1 AMLIIPLTGKISWRN
16 PPVITICIILI
27 NCMVFFFFQSGE
39 KEIFYKA
46 KEFYFES
53 KLAEIEIQRYIEYA
67 KQKPKDMPNLKE
79 HKELD
84 EEALVRYQ
92 IQMDKDYGFLK
103 KLRNDEIITIEDPVY
118 AKWKR
123 LRNIYEDKLSK
134 VVFIKYGF
142 RPAYKSL
149 TASFTY
155 MFLHGS
161 FGHLLGNMIFL
172 WIVGCVLELGCGRIL
187 YTGIY
192 LMGGLLAVGLFWLVY
207 MQSTVPLVGAS
218 GAIAGLMGTF
228 TILFGKKKVNI
239 FYSLGFYF
247 NYVKVPAIIL
257 LPIWIGNELYQL
269 FFGGISQVAYVAHI
283 GGLAGGAILG
293 FISLKFPAILDENIF
308 KEDPKDEVTPLIEEA
323 LQSISELDMEQG
335 SKLLNQVLEK
345 EPGNLTALTHLFN
358 VEKHTP
364 ESDRFHKT
372 AKQLLSL
379 LIQSTEPPITIYNI
393 YKEYINLS
401 NRTRLSP
408 KLYLS
413 ISTICIETGHFENA
427 KRILTILLKNKPI
440 LPGISLTLLKLANGY
455 RQKGMQNN
463 CRKVL
468 QVIRSKYPGTPEAKI
483 AEKALKG

>member
-1 AMLIIPLTGKISWRN
+1 MLIIPLTGKISWRN
-16 PPVITICIILI
+16 PPIITICIILI
-27 NCMVFFFFQSGE
+27 NCIVFFFFQFGE
-39 KEIFYKA
+39 KEIFYEA

-53 KLAEIEIQRYIEYA
+53 ELAEIEIHRYIEYA
-67 KQKPKDMPNLKE
+67 KQIPKDMPNLME

-84 EEALVRYQ
+84 KEALVRYH
-92 IQMDKDYGFLK
+92 IEMDKDYGFLK
-103 KLRNDEIITIEDPVY
+103 RLRNDEIITYEDPVY
-118 AKWKR
+118 AKWKE
-123 LRNIYEDKLSK
+123 LRNIYEEKLSK
-134 VVFIKYGF
+134 VVFINYGF

-149 TASFTY
+149 TTFFTY

-187 YTGIY
+187 YSGIY
-192 LMGGLLAVGLFWLVY
+192 LMGGLLAVVLFWLVY

-218 GAIAGLMGTF
+218 GAIAGLMGIF
-228 TILFGKKKVNI
+228 TVLFGKKKVNI

-269 FFGGISQVAYVAHI
+269 FFSGISQVAYVAHI

-308 KEDPKDEVTPLIEEA
+308 TEDTKDEVTPLIEEA
-323 LQSISELDMEQG
+323 LQSIGELDMEQG
-335 SKLLNQVLEK
+335 RTLLNKALQK

-358 VEKHTP
+358 IEKHTP

-372 AKQLLSL
+372 AKQLLSF
-379 LIQSTEPPITIYNI
+379 LIQSTEPPITVYNI

-401 NRTRLSP
+401 NRPRFSP

-427 KRILTILLKNKPI
+427 KKILTILLKNKSI
-440 LPGISLTLLKLANGY
+440 LPGISLALLKLANGY

-463 CRKVL
+463 WRKVL
-468 QVIRSKYPGTPEAKI
+468 QVIRSKYPDTPEAKI

>member
-1 AMLIIPLTGKISWRN
+1 MLIIPLTGKISWRN

-84 EEALVRYQ
+84 KEALVRYQ

>member
-1 AMLIIPLTGKISWRN
+1 MLIIPLTGKISWRN
-16 PPVITICIILI
+16 PPAITICIILI

-39 KEIFYKA
+39 KEIFYEA

-53 KLAEIEIQRYIEYA
+53 ELAEIEIQRYLEYA
-67 KQKPKDMPNLKE
+67 KQNPKDMPNLKE

-84 EEALVRYQ
+84 DEALVRYQ

-103 KLRNDEIITIEDPVY
+103 RLRNDEIITNKDPVY

-192 LMGGLLAVGLFWLVY
+192 LMGGLLSVGLFWLVY

-228 TILFGKKKVNI
+228 TVLFGKKKVNI

-269 FFGGISQVAYVAHI
+269 FFSEISQVAYVAHI

-308 KEDPKDEVTPLIEEA
+308 KEDLKDEVTPLIEEA
-323 LQSISELDMEQG
+323 LQSVSELDMEQG
-335 SKLLNQVLEK
+335 RKLLNKVLEK
-345 EPGNLTALTHLFN
+345 EPGNLTVLAHLFN

-372 AKQLLSL
+372 AKQLLSF
-379 LIQSTEPPITIYNI
+379 LIQTNEPPITVYNI

-401 NRTRLSP
+401 NRPRLSP

-427 KRILTILLKNKPI
+427 KRILTILLKNKSI

-455 RQKGMQNN
+455 RQKGMQDNW
-463 CRKVL
+463 RKVL

>member
-1 AMLIIPLTGKISWRN
+1 MLIIPLTGKISWRN
-16 PPVITICIILI
+16 PPAITICIILI

-39 KEIFYKA
+39 KEIFYEA
-46 KEFYFES
+46 KEFYFKSE
-53 KLAEIEIQRYIEYA
+53 LAEIEIQRYIEYT
-67 KQKPKDMPNLKE
+67 KQKPKDMTNLKE
-79 HKELD
+79 PKELD

-103 KLRNDEIITIEDPVY
+103 RLRNDEIITSKDPVY

-192 LMGGLLAVGLFWLVY
+192 LMGGLLSVGLFWLIY

-228 TILFGKKKVNI
+228 TVLFGKKKVNI

-269 FFGGISQVAYVAHI
+269 FFSEISQVAYVAHI

-323 LQSISELDMEQG
+323 LQSISELNMEQG
-335 SKLLNQVLEK
+335 RKLLNKVLEK

-364 ESDRFHKT
+364 ESDSFHQT
-372 AKQLLSL
+372 AKQLLYL
-379 LIQSTEPPITIYNI
+379 LIQSTEPPITVYNI

-401 NRTRLSP
+401 NRPRLSP

-413 ISTICIETGHFENA
+413 ISTICVETGHFENA
-427 KRILTILLKNKPI
+427 KRILTILLKNKSI
-440 LPGISLTLLKLANGY
+440 LPGISLALLKLANGY

-463 CRKVL
+463 WRKVL